1 MTYTGLNLLRWLLLP
16 MLIVVLASPI
26 SKCRTRTIGAAAEY
40 RSLAEAARDAQPGDT
55 LLIVDR
61 EHRDESTVD
70 RLRGTAAAWITVRG
84 IHRDSTS
91 IVGGRGLQ
99 FIDPVYLRIEHVTM
113 IGQESNSINIDDGGT
128 FDTPAHHIEVR
139 ECGFF
144 GTGDATENIDLLK
157 MSGVDTFLIENIEM
171 AGGSSGGSGI
181 DMVGCH
187 DGTIR
192 TSIFRSMGSNAIQ
205 AKGGTARLVIQG
217 NVFANAGARA
227 INCGGSTG
235 YAFFR
240 PQNAP
245 HEAADLLVAANVFV
259 GGTTSVAYVG
269 CERVDV
275 VNNTMLYQTR
285 WVARVLQETVD
296 PQRFVPCRNNSFR
309 NNIVVFDNRIT
320 TTLNLG
326 ANTAPETFTF
336 SNNLWYRADDPS
348 RSQPVLPVTETGSV
362 IGRDPAVISMVDL
375 RVDLPETS
383 PAVGAGLPF
392 PGVTTDLLGRSFA
405 NPPSIGAS
413 EGGRGTTSVDL
424 HGGPYRIHE
433 EASRFMLFSL
443 DGVLLATVDHPSQLA
458 GVVSGLACQPILAVD
473 RTSAQ
478 SRIITSCH

>member
-1 MTYTGLNLLRWLLLP
+1 MNDTGAYLSRWLLLP
-16 MLIVVLASPI
+16 LLMAILGPSTFY
-26 SKCRTRTIGAAAEY
+26 SRTRTIGVAAEY
-40 RSLAEAARDAQPGDT
+40 RTLAAASRDAEPGDT

-70 RLRGTAAAWITVRG
+70 RLRGTADAWITVRG
-84 IHRDSTS
+84 THRDSTS

-99 FIDPVYLRIEHVTM
+99 FVDPMYLRIEHLTM

-139 ECGFF
+139 DCGFF

-192 TSIFRSMGSNAIQ
+192 SSIFRSMGSNAIQ
-205 AKGGTARLVIQG
+205 AKGGTARLLILG

-240 PQNAP
+240 PQDAP

-259 GGTTSVAYVG
+259 GGVTSVAYVG

-309 NNIVVFDNRIT
+309 NNIVVFDSRVT

-326 ANTAPETFTF
+326 ANTAPETFAFT
-336 SNNLWYRADDPS
+336 NNLWYRADDPS
-348 RSQPVLPVTETGSV
+348 RSQPVLPVTETGSI

-375 RVDLPETS
+375 RVDVPESS

-413 EGGRGTTSVDL
+413 EGGRGTTSVN
-424 HGGPYRIHE
+424 HNEARIPL
-433 EASRFMLFSL
+433 SGNSSPWLLFTL
-443 DGVLLATVDHPSQLA
+443 NGVLVGTVNHPSQLTE
-458 GVVSGLACQPILAVD
+458 VMSGLACQPILAVEQ
-473 RTSAQ
+473 TSAT
-478 SRIITSCH
+478 SKIITPCP